1 MKLNWVHNLD
11 DGGSTPLVRASKS
24 GRPDV
29 ANLMLVQSVYDQLDA
44 FSQLPPL
51 HRAACW
57 GFEDVIEELIQS
69 GADTDETDHQGET
82 ALHKAVRL
90 GNLEAVRS
98 LLEAGAGVNVADNI
112 GMTALHWATLT
123 GSFEIVDLLLSHGAN
138 VDARDYY
145 AGGVTPKRIARMLC
159 HTEIL
164 KAMEQR
170 FAII

>member
-11 DGGSTPLVRASKS
+11 DAGSTPLIRASRS

-29 ANLMLVQSVYDQLDA
+29 ATLMLVQEAHDQMDA
-44 FSQLPPL
+44 FSALPAL

-57 GFEDVIEELIQS
+57 GFHDVIAELAATGSDI
-69 GADTDETDHQGET
+69 DETDGQGET

-90 GNLEAVRS
+90 GNVDAVRT
-98 LLEAGAGVNVADNI
+98 LLDCGAGVNVADTI

-123 GSFEIVDLLLSHGAN
+123 GSYEMVELLLQHGAN

-145 AGGVTPKRIARMLC
+145 AGGVTPKRIARMLG
-159 HTEIL
+159 HTRL
-164 KAMEQR
+164 LTAMEQR